1 MQAQNLALP
10 AMNEYGTLL
19 VRVSTAGI
27 ALPVEGAD
35 VRIDGNEEGNQ
46 NIHYLL
52 TTDRSGLLER
62 ILLPAPPAAYSL
74 QPGNRK
80 GFADYNIRIFKD
92 GFYPVL
98 LRNVPLF
105 SGITSI
111 QTVEL
116 IPWPSYNKD
125 EYPPYSVLDFSESEP
140 LFEEEER

>member
-10 AMNEYGTLL
+10 TMNEYGTLL

-62 ILLPAPPAAYSL
+62 ILLPTPPAAYSL

-125 EYPPYSVLDFSESEP
+125 EYPPYSVLDFTESEP

>member
-1 MQAQNLALP
+1 MPAQDLP
-10 AMNEYGTLL
+10 TPLMSEYGTLL

-35 VRIDGNEEGNQ
+35 VRIDGNEEGNR

-62 ILLPAPPAAYSL
+62 ILLPAPPAALSL
-74 QPGNRK
+74 TPNNQK
-80 GFADYNIRIFKD
+80 GFADYNIRVFKD
-92 GFYPVL
+92 GFYPIL

-111 QTVEL
+111 QAVEL

-125 EYPPYSVLDFSESEP
+125 EYPPTSVLDFSESEP
-140 LFEEEER
+140 LYEEETR

>member
-1 MQAQNLALP
+1 MPTQNLALP
-10 AMNEYGTLL
+10 TMSEYGTLL

-35 VRIDGNEEGNQ
+35 VRIDGGEEENH

-62 ILLPAPPAAYSL
+62 ILLPTPPAALSL
-74 QPGNRK
+74 QPSGQK
-80 GFADYNIRIFKD
+80 GFADYNIRVFKD

-111 QTVEL
+111 QAVEL

-125 EYPPYSVLDFSESEP
+125 EYPPYSVLDFTESEP

>member
-1 MQAQNLALP
+1 MQTQNLALP
-10 AMNEYGTLL
+10 TMNEYGTLL

-35 VRIDGNEEGNQ
+35 VRVDGNEEGNK

-62 ILLPAPPAAYSL
+62 ILLPTPPAAYSL

-80 GFADYNIRIFKD
+80 GFADYNIRVFKD